1 MTYLLKLLLIS
12 SLTYGAWAQDLKP
25 VQLAIIIDDL
35 GNSLN
40 AGLNAIALPADI
52 TLAVMPHR
60 KHSKLLAER
69 AGRLGRD
76 VLLHAPMSTVNKRF
90 LGAGA
95 LDEQLSEEDF
105 KRKLGFA
112 IESIPYIKG
121 VNNHMGSA
129 LTTNVQAMSWV
140 MQVLKPKSLFFVDSR
155 TSAASVGYA
164 TAQQMG
170 LASATRDIFL
180 DNDITTEHIHQQFK
194 KAIAVAEQYGS
205 AIAIGHPHAA
215 TINYLA
221 HVLPQLQG
229 THVNVVKVSDLVK
242 TNTPLRPHDARERPA
257 AIRPDLDA
265 FVQELI
271 KRNAPAAPLQL
282 TQLKTKPVTQPER
295 TPSIN

>member
-12 SLTYGAWAQDLKP
+12 SLSFNAWAQDLKP
-25 VQLAIIIDDL
+25 AQLAIIIDDI

-52 TLAVMPHR
+52 TFAVMPHR

-95 LDEQLSEEDF
+95 LNEQLSEEDF

-129 LTTNVQAMSWV
+129 LTTNAQAMNWV

-180 DNDITTEHIHQQFK
+180 DNEIKTEHIHRQFK

-205 AIAIGHPHAA
+205 AIAIGHPHEA
-215 TINYLA
+215 TLNYLA

-229 THVNVVKVSDLVK
+229 THVRVVKVSDLVK
-242 TNTPLRPHDARERPA
+242 TNTPLRPHDARERPP
-257 AIRPDLDA
+257 AIRPDLDE
-265 FVQELI
+265 FVMSLLQ
-271 KRNAPAAPLQL
+271 KKAAPAKLSMAS
-282 TQLKTKPVTQPER
+282 QPKNN
-295 TPSIN
+295 TVN